1 MGEGRFERLPGPEKT
16 EREAEVHLSDEEM
29 GFFKE
34 YGQGEGYK
42 KSLAVARVL
51 NAPHENIEIAE
62 ERQSN
67 LRKVTGGFAESK
79 TMPERAELGGKEY
92 HTASIVAREFGKT
105 IEGAKKEGLFKDGD
119 VSIAVLDK
127 GEHRWLDLK
136 DYITRRK
143 EGTGDLKVVA
153 TVASIEGDDKEGPT
167 ILIRND
173 MDALQMA
180 SGEIRHQCG
189 HNVHSGW
196 AVANAEGMARY
207 KERFGELPFKRV
219 IFVSEAN
226 EEANPG
232 AGELVA
238 PRELLEG
245 GFEKRYGKVDMVLGA
260 HVIATIPEN
269 TVRVEE
275 GGAFHG
281 ATDYI
286 YTAKPTKHFRP
297 GEDND
302 IRLLP
307 GEVARLVNEK
317 YGSDKP
323 LENFG
328 KRQIVEDKGD
338 VVPNVYVRTTAVQEA
353 ISMSGTQYDNLAL
366 NSLAAECK
374 YEGEVKQGDISREEM
389 QQIVDGKLEDWRKVG
404 FDIEGRAEIN
414 EKTGRFMINIKAGE
428 PAHVALG
435 GPNPRQLMGEVLHE
449 IARGK
454 TIVSDEPVSGIKF
467 GGTMRI
473 RDVGHERVA
482 HQVAEE
488 LERIVEQAKRNLGL
502 GDKVTVGFETQ
513 NSVGPT
519 VNDVDMAR
527 QAKSLMKRAGVES
540 SEVNLPHAGAES
552 FAEYERF
559 LDGEKKKMLYIQVG
573 GMKWEKA
580 EHYLRSGEPVGM
592 DCVHHS
598 DTFRVQDSAMGYGVS
613 LDALAI
619 QYARDWK
626 RQKII

>member
-1 MGEGRFERLPGPEKT
+1 M
-16 EREAEVHLSDEEM
+16 
-29 GFFKE
+29 
-34 YGQGEGYK
+34 
-42 KSLAVARVL
+42 
-51 NAPHENIEIAE
+51 
-62 ERQSN
+62 
-67 LRKVTGGFAESK
+67 
-79 TMPERAELGGKEY
+79 
-92 HTASIVAREFGKT
+92 
-105 IEGAKKEGLFKDGD
+105 
-119 VSIAVLDK
+119 
-127 GEHRWLDLK
+127 
-136 DYITRRK
+136 
-143 EGTGDLKVVA
+143 
-153 TVASIEGDDKEGPT
+153 
-167 ILIRND
+167 
-173 MDALQMA
+173 
-180 SGEIRHQCG
+180 
-189 HNVHSGW
+189 
-196 AVANAEGMARY
+196 
-207 KERFGELPFKRV
+207 
-219 IFVSEAN
+219 
-226 EEANPG
+226 
-232 AGELVA
+232 
-238 PRELLEG
+238 EG

-286 YTAKPTKHFRP
+286 YTVKPTKHFRP

-317 YGSDKP
+317 YESDKP

-353 ISMSGTQYDNLAL
+353 TSMDGTQYDNLAL
-366 NSLAAECK
+366 NSLVAECK

-389 QQIVDGKLEDWRKVG
+389 QQIVDDRLEGWRKVG
-404 FDIEGRAEIN
+404 FDIEGRAEID
-414 EKTGRFMINIKAGE
+414 EKTGRFIINIKVGE
-428 PAHVALG
+428 LAHVALG

-488 LERIVEQAKRNLGL
+488 LERIVEQAERNLGL
-502 GDKVTVGFETQ
+502 EDKVTVDFETQ

-527 QAKSLMKRAGVES
+527 QAKALMKQAGVES

-559 LDGEKKKMLYIQVG
+559 LGGGRKRMLYIQVG
-573 GMKWEKA
+573 GMKKEKA
-580 EHYLRSGEPVGM
+580 DYYLRSGEPVDM
-592 DCVHHS
+592 SCVHHS
-598 DTFRVQDSAMGYGVS
+598 ETFRGQDSAMGYGVS

-619 QYARDWK
+619 QYARSWK
-626 RQKII
+626 REKGKKVDK